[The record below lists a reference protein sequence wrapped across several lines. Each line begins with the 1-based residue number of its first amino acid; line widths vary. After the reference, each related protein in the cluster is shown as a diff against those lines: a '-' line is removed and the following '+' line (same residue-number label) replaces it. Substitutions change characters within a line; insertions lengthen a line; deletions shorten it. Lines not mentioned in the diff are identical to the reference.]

1 MMTAPITRPRG
12 DPAEKAGERSPAAPA
27 ANRHIAGMLRQAAD
41 LLEGQGANR
50 FRIEAYRR
58 AADTIEGLDADLSMV
73 AAGGGREAL
82 AELPHIGDGFA
93 GAIVEIVDTGRWRT
107 LERLRGSFDPVS
119 LFEQLP
125 GVGPK
130 LARRIHESLEV
141 DSFEELEEAAHDGRL
156 EEVDGIGHNRV
167 AGIRAA
173 IESRLQ
179 SSQTGRRMGEQ
190 PEPEVETLLDV
201 DREYRSRAEAGEL
214 HTVAPRRHNPDGEA
228 WLPVLHAERGGW
240 RFHARFSN
248 TARAHMLDRTDDWV
262 VMAFENEEGSEGQV
276 TVLTERRGPLAEK
289 RVVRGRE
296 IECMDHYGIEAGSPA
311 D

>member
-1 MMTAPITRPRG
+1 
-12 DPAEKAGERSPAAPA
+12 
-27 ANRHIAGMLRQAAD
+27 MLRQAAD

-50 FRIEAYRR
+50 FRIDAYRR

-73 AAGGGREAL
+73 AATGGRDAL
-82 AELPHIGDGFA
+82 AELPHIGEGFA
-93 GAIVEIVDTGRWRT
+93 GAIVEIVDSGRWRT
-107 LERLRGSFDPVS
+107 LERLQSNYDPVS

-130 LARRIHESLEV
+130 LARRIHESLAV
-141 DSFEELEEAAHDGRL
+141 DSLEELEEATHDGRL
-156 EEVDGIGHNRV
+156 EEVDGIGRNRMT
-167 AGIRAA
+167 GIRAA

-190 PEPEVETLLDV
+190 PEPEVATLLDV

-262 VMAFENEEGSEGQV
+262 VIVCEDEEGAESQV
-276 TVLTERRGPLAEK
+276 TVLTERRGPLAGR

-296 IECMDHYGIEAGSPA
+296 FECMEHYEIDTDRSSA
-311 D
+311 